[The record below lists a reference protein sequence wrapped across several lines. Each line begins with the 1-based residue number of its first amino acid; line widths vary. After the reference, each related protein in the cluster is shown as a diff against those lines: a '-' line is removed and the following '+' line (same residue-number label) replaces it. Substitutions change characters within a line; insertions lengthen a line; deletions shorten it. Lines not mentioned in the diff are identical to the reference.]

1 MQLEVLRFSSAPD
14 STSGLLFDV
23 TGNQRKFLCYTVEDE
38 YREEKV
44 KHETRIPEGLY
55 KLTLRSEGGF
65 HNKHLARYGSDWH
78 KGMIWVNDVP
88 NFTFI
93 LWHSGNT
100 DESTSGCLILGN
112 SQTSNKVKPD
122 GFVGASR
129 DAYSEVYPLVR
140 DAILSGESVTVRYI
154 DFDHIDG
161 KDFKAVITCPKW
173 FADSEVTIDISVLL
187 LDEIPED
194 LSDPREITLPTLK
207 KNAVVRFPR
216 LKDEKYLDFLE
227 NKSLQLWRFI
237 DSIDGNTDKMVVSKV
252 LEKLPIVDMHVI
264 MNEITK
270 PEYGL
275 NSKINFICGDCERES
290 VVNITIGDNFF
301 S

>member
-1 MQLEVLRFSSAPD
+1 MQLEVLRFSSEHD

-23 TGNQRKFLCYTVEDE
+23 TGNERKFLCYTIEDE

-65 HNKHLARYGSDWH
+65 HSKHLSRYGADWH

-112 SQTSNKVKPD
+112 SQTSNKVQPD

-129 DAYSEVYPLVR
+129 DAYAEVYPLVR
-140 DAILSGESVTVRYI
+140 DSILSGESVTVRYI

-161 KDFKAVITCPKW
+161 KDFKAIGGDVQKVSTPKVD
-173 FADSEVTIDISVLL
+173 DSKEKKKTMVYDFSM
-187 LDEIPED
+187 IPEFHGPFYVKSPMMQHADIKLWQKKVGIGTDGWFGKGTETKVKAVQKALGIDESGQLD
-194 LSDPREITLPTLK
+194 LHTWKMTFAEK
-207 KNAVVRFPR
+207 K
-216 LKDEKYLDFLE
+216 
-227 NKSLQLWRFI
+227 
-237 DSIDGNTDKMVVSKV
+237 
-252 LEKLPIVDMHVI
+252 
-264 MNEITK
+264 
-270 PEYGL
+270 
-275 NSKINFICGDCERES
+275 ER
-290 VVNITIGDNFF
+290 
-301 S
+301 

>member
-1 MQLEVLRFSSAPD
+1 MQLEVLRFSSEHD

-38 YREEKV
+38 YREQKV

-140 DAILSGESVTVRYI
+140 DAILSGESVTVKYI

-161 KDFKAVITCPKW
+161 KDFKAVGGDTAQVSSPKVD
-173 FADSEVTIDISVLL
+173 DSKVKSMVYDFSG
-187 LDEIPED
+187 IPEFHGPFILKSPMVKHDDIKLWQKKVGIGADGWFGKGTETKVKAVQKALGIDVTGQLD
-194 LSDPREITLPTLK
+194 LHTWKYTFAEK
-207 KNAVVRFPR
+207 K
-216 LKDEKYLDFLE
+216 
-227 NKSLQLWRFI
+227 
-237 DSIDGNTDKMVVSKV
+237 
-252 LEKLPIVDMHVI
+252 
-264 MNEITK
+264 
-270 PEYGL
+270 
-275 NSKINFICGDCERES
+275 ER
-290 VVNITIGDNFF
+290 
-301 S
+301 